1 MDFDQRKIQDNRLID
16 LALKFLVE
24 KICEH
29 CHNKKPLLSHSVRV
43 AFRLDAL
50 GYDKNIVI
58 AALLH
63 DLLEDTNTTSE
74 EIAEIFGKKIANF
87 VKLMTFDSKV
97 EDKIERYKINFE
109 AMKKNKSVLIVRAAD
124 LIENSFYYD
133 KALDK
138 KSYQYLLNKY
148 SYFLL
153 ISKTKIHK
161 EAIYRDLIYRFKILK
176 KHEDL
181 LYK

>member
-1 MDFDQRKIQDNRLID
+1 MDFDQRKIQDNQQID

-29 CHNKKPLLSHSVRV
+29 CNNKKPLLSHSIKV
-43 AFRLDAL
+43 AFRLDGL

-63 DLLEDTNTTSE
+63 DLLEDTNTTNE
-74 EIAEIFGKKIANF
+74 EITKVFGKKIAYF

-97 EDKIERYKINFE
+97 ENKIEQYKINFE
-109 AMKKNKSVLIVRAAD
+109 AMKKNKSVLIIRAAD

-133 KALDK
+133 KSLDK
-138 KSYQYLLNKY
+138 KSYQYLLDKY

-161 EAIYRDLIYRFKILK
+161 EALYKNLIYRFKILK